1 MDPNTLHLDP
11 DPEFWPNLD
20 SDPDPGPGT
29 DLDVINFEEKIIN
42 NNFKELFFFKS
53 LSVQSLNCEFIFLK
67 SFTFCLYFILY
78 FYVWIQIHKA
88 PEYGSNTDPD
98 LQHSVA

>member
-29 DLDVINFEEKIIN
+29 DLDVINFEEKITN
-42 NNFKELFFFKS
+42 NNFKEK
-53 LSVQSLNCEFIFLK
+53 QFLK
-67 SFTFCLYFILY
+67 IL
-78 FYVWIQIHKA
+78 VC
-88 PEYGSNTDPD
+88 
-98 LQHSVA
+98 SVSEL

>member
-42 NNFKELFFFKS
+42 NNFKELFFFNLCQFS
-53 LSVQSLNCEFIFLK
+53 L
-67 SFTFCLYFILY
+67 
-78 FYVWIQIHKA
+78 
-88 PEYGSNTDPD
+88 
-98 LQHSVA
+98 